1 MKKLLSLALVGIS
14 LQFAAISQV
23 NISNLKTVWGP
34 EIKSSK
40 KSSFEGIIGKDS
52 KNIYAL
58 QEYANRGDATKI
70 ELLSY
75 DKNTMKLKKSSI
87 IKLDADISNRSLEL
101 LTQLG
106 ENLYAFTYVTDK
118 KTDKKTLSVQEL
130 DKNTLTLKPKTTKLA
145 EIDFGNKGRRNRGN
159 FNVAISKND
168 EYILVNYINPR
179 EDKYS
184 RQQVGIK
191 VYDKNFKLLWEK
203 LDELEFPDDY
213 FILKSMSISNS
224 GNVFVLG
231 NVIPEKRVRSSKKQE
246 FQLYAYTNL
255 GDDIVQ
261 YPLIIKDKYIDQ
273 MTLALTENDD
283 IIVGGLYGLKD
294 MSKISGTFYL
304 RIDGNTQQ
312 VEASS
317 FKEFPLDFITE
328 GMTERQEKKTKKK
341 AEKGKD
347 VGLYSYELRN
357 LTIATDG
364 SVSFIAEQS
373 YVVVNT
379 YTDANGVTRTTYTY
393 YDNDII
399 MVNVN
404 PEGKIVDNI
413 KIPKYQRAST
423 PIFSSYLLGLD
434 DDKAYFIFNDNVKNL
449 LINERSKMKPFT
461 GQKKAVAVVVT
472 VDANGR
478 QKKSALF
485 NAKEV
490 GTLLRPKVSK
500 QFKTGEELY
509 LVGQKGKKLSLGRI
523 NLE

>member
-1 MKKLLSLALVGIS
+1 MNKLFPLALLGIT
-14 LQFAAISQV
+14 LQFSTIAQV
-23 NISNLKTVWGP
+23 NISNLKTKWGP
-34 EIKSSK
+34 EIKSSRH
-40 KSSFEGIIGKDS
+40 SSFEGIIGKDS

-58 QEYANRGDATKI
+58 QEYASRGDATKI

-75 DKNTMKLKKSSI
+75 DKNTMTLNTSSI
-87 IKLDADISNRSLEL
+87 IKLDEEISNRALEKIV
-101 LTQLG
+101 QIG
-106 ENLYAFTYVTDK
+106 ENIYLFTYVTDK
-118 KTDKKTLSVQEL
+118 KTDKNTLSVQEV
-130 DKNTLTLKPKTTKLA
+130 DRNTLTIKPKTTQLA
-145 EIDFGNKGRRNRGN
+145 EIDFGNNGRRNRGN
-159 FNVAISKND
+159 FNVAISQND
-168 EYILVNYINPR
+168 EYILINYINPR
-179 EDKYS
+179 EGKYS
-184 RQQVGIK
+184 KQQVGMK
-191 VYDKNFKLLWEK
+191 VYDKNFNLLWEK
-203 LDELEFPDDY
+203 LDELEFPDD
-213 FILKSMSISNS
+213 FFTLKSMIISNS

-231 NVIPEKRVRSSKKQE
+231 NVIPEKRDRSNKKQE
-246 FQLYAYTNL
+246 FQLYAYTDL
-255 GDDIVQ
+255 GDEIVQ

-273 MTLALTENDD
+273 MTIALTESDD

-328 GMTERQEKKTKKK
+328 GMNEKQEKKTKKK

-357 LTIATDG
+357 LTIADDG

-399 MVNVN
+399 MVYVN
-404 PEGKIVDNI
+404 AEGEITDNI
-413 KIPKYQRAST
+413 KIPKYQRSGTA
-423 PIFSSYLLGLD
+423 IFSSYLLGLIGD
-434 DDKAYFIFNDNVKNL
+434 DAYFIFNDNVKNL
-449 LINERSKMKPFT
+449 AIYERSKMKPFT
-461 GQKKAVAVVVT
+461 GQKNAVAVIVK
-472 VDANGR
+472 VDSEGR

-523 NLE
+523 SLE